1 MVHLSDIIELE
12 VSVLSDL
19 TAENI
24 KHYRKK
30 KHITQTDLADA
41 VGVSQMSIR
50 RYETKGAG
58 NREPSADLFDKIAD
72 ILGTSANVLRGK
84 IEEGQD
90 VNIVEPDIDKLR
102 EEYQDLCYSLT
113 VEELQIMI
121 KIAYA
126 FIKSHSCKDTE

>member
-1 MVHLSDIIELE
+1 M
-12 VSVLSDL
+12 SDL

-30 KHITQTDLADA
+30 KHITQTDLANA

-50 RYETKGAG
+50 RYETKGSG
-58 NREPSADLFDKIAD
+58 NREPSADLFDKIAE

-84 IEEGQD
+84 IEEGQEI
-90 VNIVEPDIDKLR
+90 NIVEPDIDELR
-102 EEYQDLCYSLT
+102 KEYQDLCYSLPA
-113 VEELQIMI
+113 EELQIMI

-126 FIKSHSCKDTE
+126 FIKSHNRKDSE